1 MAKEINAGA
10 LLLAAGVLLTF
21 AVVERTFAQ
30 AKPGTKPAVTKPTAA
45 AAKTTASGIYTAAQA
60 SKGEETYYTLCIS
73 CHPKG
78 TYAGPGFKTNWNNRP
93 LWDLWDWISNKMPK
107 NEPGSLSQPEVLQ
120 VMAYILQQN
129 KMPPGKAPL
138 EANENELYKIKIQI
152 K

>member
-1 MAKEINAGA
+1 LAQKVILIAA
-10 LLLAAGVLLTF
+10 VLLLGVIGV
-21 AVVERTFAQ
+21 AAQ
-30 AKPGTKPAVTKPTAA
+30 AKPGNAAKPGGAG
-45 AAKTTASGIYTAAQA
+45 AKTTLSGIYTAAQA
-60 SKGEETYYTLCIS
+60 AKGEDVYLSLCVS

-107 NEPGSLSQPEVLQ
+107 NDPGTLEPGEVVQ

-129 KMPPGKAPL
+129 KMPAGSVPLSPNEKA
-138 EANENELYKIKIQI
+138 LYTIKIQI

>member
-1 MAKEINAGA
+1 MGCAA
-10 LLLAAGVLLTF
+10 LLLTGAI
-21 AVVERTFAQ
+21 VERASAQ
-30 AKPGTKPAVTKPTAA
+30 VKPGTKPAVTKPAA
-45 AAKTTASGIYTAAQA
+45 PSAAKTTLSGIYTVAQA
-60 SKGEETYYTLCIS
+60 AKGEETYYTLCIS

-78 TYAGPGFKTNWNNRP
+78 TYAGIGFKNNWNNRP

-138 EANENELYKIKIQI
+138 QANENELYKIKIQI